1 MLPLDRG
8 GSTWH
13 ANLPL
18 DRGALI
24 DRGGC
29 EKQANLPLDRGGSEK
44 GKNRPKK
51 ANLWAIYRR
60 VLIGIQ

>member
-1 MLPLDRG
+1 
-8 GSTWH
+8 
-13 ANLPL
+13 LPL

-44 GKNRPKK
+44 RQKSAKK
-51 ANLWAIYRR
+51 
-60 VLIGIQ
+60 G